1 MGANDG
7 KVEKTTKIVNKGPD
21 NECFNIV
28 LIAEGFKA
36 SELKKFEGYCDDFI
50 KHFNKTSPFK
60 DCAAKINFHRINIS
74 SKESGAAD
82 PKTCGKDTSGT
93 GTTVKTYLDARYCDD
108 GKIRRLMGFN
118 KSLAQQVLKNNVK
131 AWHRALIIVNT
142 TQYGGAGGEIA
153 IVSVHGDWTSTALHE
168 LGHTFKLA
176 DEYQDYYG
184 CPPPPHPS
192 QNYHSA
198 VEPAEPNVTTKKKR
212 HEIKWRHLI
221 LPQTPIP
228 TLSNPNCQLC
238 NTLPNPRPAGT
249 VGLYEGAHYC
259 HCGAFRP
266 SYDCMMRNYA
276 DFCAVCQ
283 GEIRKKIAPFIK
295 TSDLAITPWGYSQIP
310 PKQPYWQTPDIWG
323 NPVRGQSKNDLH
335 IRVHNVGKVKS
346 LPFKVRVSYVPF
358 TTMIDLK
365 NEVMIGVFSR
375 PALANGASDH
385 FVVNWDLTPPKLPQK
400 FAAYKHF
407 CVIAQI
413 QVDECNTTNNKAQN
427 NFCNVPVKKGGSPP
441 PPVRFEVA
449 NPWEEETLAQ
459 LVLSSDDRR
468 LVLEAIDFDPD
479 EFPLE
484 PGERRVVEVAL
495 RLTDG
500 VIDQPGRMEAN
511 FEITQL
517 LNGQVVGGVSGVV
530 TQTTGIRVVLGGSNF
545 DYQAVREALLHTVP
559 WQEITRQIFPDED
572 VPVVVDLLREG
583 PLAEDAR
590 EAEYNPARAKELL
603 AEAGF
608 GRGFHLYVLFSFED
622 EAVAQ
627 VVELVAE
634 ALGEIHVGTSLCT
647 TVPVDALAKMEA
659 MTNAGIQVLW
669 IGR

>member
-7 KVEKTTKIVNKGPD
+7 KVVKTTKIVNKGLD

-36 SELKKFEGYCDDFI
+36 NELKKFEGYCDDFI

-60 DCAAKINFHRINIS
+60 DCAAKINFYRINIG
-74 SKESGAAD
+74 SKESGADD

-93 GTTVKTYLDARYCDD
+93 GTTVKTYLDATFCAD

-118 KSLAQQVLKNNVK
+118 KSLVLQVLKNNVK

-142 TQYGGAGGEIA
+142 TKYGGAGGEIA
-153 IVSVHGDWTSTALHE
+153 ITSVSGNWTYIALHE
-168 LGHTFKLA
+168 LGHTFDLA

-184 CPPPPHPS
+184 CSHPS
-192 QNYHSA
+192 QNNHPA
-198 VEPAEPNVTTKKKR
+198 VEPVEPNVTTKKKR
-212 HEIKWRHLI
+212 HDIKWRHLI

-228 TLSNPNCQLC
+228 TLSNPNCTLC

-249 VGLYEGAHYC
+249 VGLYEGAHYY
-259 HCGAFRP
+259 HCGAYRP
-266 SYDCMMRNYA
+266 SYDCMMHNYA
-276 DFCAVCQ
+276 DFCTVCQ

-295 TSDLAITPWGYSQIP
+295 TSDLAITPWGYAQTP
-310 PKQPYWQTPDIWG
+310 PKKPYWQTPDIWG

-335 IRVHNVGKVKS
+335 IRVHNIGKVKS
-346 LPFKVRVSYVPF
+346 PPFKVRVSYVPF
-358 TTMIDLK
+358 TTMVDLK
-365 NEVMIGVFSR
+365 NEVMIGAFSR
-375 PALANGASDH
+375 PALPNGANDH

-413 QVDECNTTNNKAQN
+413 LVDECNTTNNKAQN

-441 PPVRFEVA
+441 PPVKLEVA
-449 NPWEEETLAQ
+449 NPWEEEALAQ

-468 LVLEAIDFDPD
+468 LVLEALDFNPD
-479 EFPLE
+479 EFPLG

-495 RLTDG
+495 RLTAG

-511 FEITQL
+511 FEITQI

-530 TQTTGIRVVLGGSNF
+530 AKTVGIRVVLGGSVF
-545 DYQAVREALLHTVP
+545 DYPAVREALLHAVQWKDVTGR
-559 WQEITRQIFPDED
+559 TFPDED

-590 EAEYNPARAKELL
+590 EVKYDPERAKELL

-608 GRGFHLYVLFSFED
+608 GGGLHLYILFSFED

-627 VVELVAE
+627 VVQRVAE
-634 ALGEIHVGTSLCT
+634 ILGEIHVGTSLSAT
-647 TVPVDALAKMEA
+647 APVDALTKMEA
-659 MTNAGIQVLW
+659 ITDAGMQVLW